1 MHYFYWTLFVLLW
14 FFAFRGQNVSLKYQH
29 KLLAVYC
36 AIWAFVFGLRRYDVG
51 NDTPGYADYFNNIG
65 SGSAYGTIDHPFDTI
80 EEGFWLISKFFN
92 FFTENATIVFLVI
105 GALLW
110 TMIFLLYKK
119 QSKTPLLSLLFLM
132 AISGKVFYT
141 LEIAVRQACSIIIIL
156 MGVICFIN
164 SSISSWRQIYKS
176 KWAIAGLFL
185 FMASVTVH
193 RTTGMLAAI
202 LLLVYF
208 IRVNKIICYTLVL
221 GFAVFVFFGAK
232 VFGELFDTALLMV
245 GDVSDDNVNLL
256 AERYMGDVE
265 DGKIGY
271 SSGAMIGCFFPT
283 LLTVYLTHKEK
294 VNGYF
299 FKLFIFTYCLHQ
311 LMQFS
316 TMHERLI
323 TMYMVLG
330 FTASIPEVCYK
341 NKKMY
346 FLYLMIGLYY
356 LIFTFKMFYDWP
368 LKSDTAVPYYF
379 IWQ

>member
-1 MHYFYWTLFVLLW
+1 M
-14 FFAFRGQNVSLKYQH
+14 
-29 KLLAVYC
+29 
-36 AIWAFVFGLRRYDVG
+36 
-51 NDTPGYADYFNNIG
+51 
-65 SGSAYGTIDHPFDTI
+65 
-80 EEGFWLISKFFN
+80 
-92 FFTENATIVFLVI
+92 
-105 GALLW
+105 
-110 TMIFLLYKK
+110 
-119 QSKTPLLSLLFLM
+119 
-132 AISGKVFYT
+132 
-141 LEIAVRQACSIIIIL
+141 
-156 MGVICFIN
+156 
-164 SSISSWRQIYKS
+164 
-176 KWAIAGLFL
+176 
-185 FMASVTVH
+185 
-193 RTTGMLAAI
+193 
-202 LLLVYF
+202 
-208 IRVNKIICYTLVL
+208 NKIICYTLVL
-221 GFAVFVFFGAK
+221 GFAIFVFFGAK
-232 VFGELFDTALLMV
+232 AFGELFDTALLMV

-271 SSGAMIGCFFPT
+271 SSGAMIGWFFPT